1 MPISN
6 FYDYEKTISRDK
18 KVSLGIVYT
27 PIEIVRHINKRSLD
41 LWQKA
46 EPPKVLDPC
55 AGTGIFLY
63 DMAEQISLRWDMPL
77 EEVYR
82 QCIFG
87 NDLDD
92 DAVSI
97 SKDLMPFAN
106 LSVGDGLKL
115 NFAEYDVIV
124 TNPPYIRIQNLDPDQ
139 RTELKNNYISCKG
152 DTDIYVAFFEKMIKS
167 GVICGFICP
176 NSWRKNKGC
185 SSLRTLMEDSQRA
198 DTIIDFKSKKVFK
211 NIDTYT
217 SIVIFD
223 SKKTQTVHTGTDID
237 KITVTKQES
246 VFSNGCVLID
256 ADEQA
261 LVSDILKRD
270 RSIFDICDIKVGLA
284 TLCDSVFFLELIEH
298 RGQTSYV
305 KQKTKNSAPFEIES
319 SVLVKCIKGSDI
331 TKNLDKQYV
340 VIYPYNKEGKEI
352 KEAKLKEQYPLAFS
366 YLEKHKERLLKRDKG
381 KKKAYSWYGYGRTQA
396 LNLTT
401 VNKLVFS
408 PMVKDQMVFKDSNP
422 QTTFISGYCIVP
434 KQGHTLEELKKVFS
448 SDEVKSW
455 IKIFGKSMG
464 SNWLGIS
471 KSTFSKYK
479 IQNHH

>member
-27 PIEIVRHINKRSLD
+27 PIEIVRYINKRSLD

-63 DMAEQISLRWDMPL
+63 DMAEQISSRWGMPL
-77 EEVYR
+77 EEVYK

-87 NDLDD
+87 NDLDA

-97 SKDLMPFAN
+97 SEDLMPFAN

-152 DTDIYVAFFEKMIKS
+152 DTDIYVAFFEKMVKS

-223 SKKTQTVHTGTDID
+223 SKKTQTVYTGTDID

-305 KQKTKNSAPFEIES
+305 KQKTKNSTPFEIES

-340 VIYPYNKEGKEI
+340 VIYPY
-352 KEAKLKEQYPLAFS
+352 
-366 YLEKHKERLLKRDKG
+366 
-381 KKKAYSWYGYGRTQA
+381 SWHGYGRTQA

-408 PMVKDQMVFKDSNP
+408 PMVKDQMVFKDCNP

-479 IQNHH
+479 IQNHY